1 MRSTFITLMLAT
13 MCIAL
18 PAQAQDSP
26 ENKKD
31 MSQYILTPK
40 APVTPRI
47 NGAKIYGCR
56 PGADFIYRIPATGDR
71 PMTFSAVNLPKGL
84 SLDAKTGII
93 KGSVKKE
100 GTYEVTIKAV
110 NSKGSVE
117 RPFKIVV
124 GDKLALTPPMGWNS
138 WNCWGN
144 TVSQERVLSSARALI
159 DKGLV
164 NYGWSYINID
174 DGWQGVRG
182 GEFNGIQPNKKFPD
196 MKAFVDEI
204 HAQGLKVGIYSGPWV
219 GTYAGQI
226 GTQCDNADGTYDW
239 IKEGKVNDNF
249 RVEETALR
257 RSNYRHGKYSF
268 AVADAKQ
275 WAAWGFDYLKYDWYP
290 NDVNNTKE
298 MYDALKATGRDIIL
312 SLSNSCPFADIS
324 RIIKYANCVRT
335 TGDIRD
341 EWGNMSNIGFYRQGA
356 WAPYVG
362 PGHWMDADMLV
373 VGKVGWGDN
382 THDSKLTADEQYA
395 HITLWAMLS
404 SPLLI
409 GCDIAAMDD
418 FTLSLLTNSEV
429 IDVNQDPLGIPAT
442 RFFWDDKYATYVK
455 PLEDGSVAVAM
466 FNFDEAPQKI
476 GFVARSF
483 GLTETVTVRDL
494 WRQQDIQQL
503 AAGERYDV
511 EVAPHGA
518 ALYKLYPG
526 NPEGRRVGDWRGS
539 SSSYPKSI
547 QSK

>member
-1 MRSTFITLMLAT
+1 
-13 MCIAL
+13 
-18 PAQAQDSP
+18 
-26 ENKKD
+26 
-31 MSQYILTPK
+31 
-40 APVTPRI
+40 
-47 NGAKIYGCR
+47 
-56 PGADFIYRIPATGDR
+56 
-71 PMTFSAVNLPKGL
+71 
-84 SLDAKTGII
+84 
-93 KGSVKKE
+93 
-100 GTYEVTIKAV
+100 
-110 NSKGSVE
+110 
-117 RPFKIVV
+117 
-124 GDKLALTPPMGWNS
+124 
-138 WNCWGN
+138 
-144 TVSQERVLSSARALI
+144 
-159 DKGLV
+159 
-164 NYGWSYINID
+164 
-174 DGWQGVRG
+174 
-182 GEFNGIQPNKKFPD
+182 
-196 MKAFVDEI
+196 
-204 HAQGLKVGIYSGPWV
+204 
-219 GTYAGQI
+219 
-226 GTQCDNADGTYDW
+226 
-239 IKEGKVNDNF
+239 
-249 RVEETALR
+249 
-257 RSNYRHGKYSF
+257 
-268 AVADAKQ
+268 
-275 WAAWGFDYLKYDWYP
+275 
-290 NDVNNTKE
+290 
-298 MYDALKATGRDIIL
+298 
-312 SLSNSCPFADIS
+312 
-324 RIIKYANCVRT
+324 
-335 TGDIRD
+335 
-341 EWGNMSNIGFYRQGA
+341 
-356 WAPYVG
+356 
-362 PGHWMDADMLV
+362 MDADMLV